1 MGSWAVNF
9 SQAEL
14 EEFFLDGSSKGPI
27 LILPG
32 ALLGVNEGGPPL
44 PLWRPDLYTSA
55 YSSGLMVGLYPPG
68 QKTQVHAP
76 DDRAGSRTLALM
88 WSAPLPRGYP
98 GKTQVTDQLKRKDSG
113 LNMGQLNCQK

>member
-1 MGSWAVNF
+1 MARLR
-9 SQAEL
+9 AP
-14 EEFFLDGSSKGPI
+14 FLSF
-27 LILPG
+27 PG

-88 WSAPLPRGYP
+88 WSAPLLFKSVPEGLSRKNSG
-98 GKTQVTDQLKRKDSG
+98 THQLKRKDSG